1 MDETG
6 SGLDATLAYGRSRCG
21 ERVYAAKPTA
31 PGERLSVVAVLT
43 GQGIVA
49 EYLYRGTLTAK
60 VFIAY
65 LETYL
70 LTLLTQGKTLIMDNL
85 PAHHAKS
92 VKQFL
97 QSHNIAYLFTPPYSP
112 EFNPI
117 EEAFSK
123 TKHVV
128 RQEKPRTLET
138 LEDAFRKG
146 LKSVTGDDAINYINH
161 SYDYVYV
168 TD

>member
-1 MDETG
+1 LDETG
-6 SGLDATLAYGRSRCG
+6 GCLDATLNYGRSPCG
-21 ERVYAAKPTA
+21 QRVDDAKLTA

-43 GQGIVA
+43 GQGIAA
-49 EYLYRGTLTAK
+49 EYLYCGPLTAK
-60 VFIAY
+60 VLIAY

-85 PAHHAKS
+85 PVHHAKS
-92 VKQFL
+92 IKQFL
-97 QSHNIAYLFTPPYSP
+97 QSHPIAYLFTPPYSP

-138 LEDAFRKG
+138 LEEVFRKG
-146 LKSVTGDDAINYINH
+146 LKSVTGDDSINYINH